1 MAVFNSALFNVAI
14 ERLNTPK
21 TVKKKYVTS
30 LPFTDIY
37 FKSHP
42 VSFFFVNNT
51 LQGRVECWDTG
62 GLQEFRQRLL

>member
-1 MAVFNSALFNVAI
+1 MF
-14 ERLNTPK
+14 
-21 TVKKKYVTS
+21 TS

-51 LQGRVECWDTG
+51 LQGRIECWDTG